1 MTRMRAMPPPRA
13 SKAKATRATKATKA
27 TRATRATNEPLER
40 FFAVAAPGLEALV
53 TAELR
58 ALGSE
63 QATPEPGGVEF
74 SGGLESLY
82 RAHLWLRTASRVLV
96 RLGEFHAG
104 SFDEL
109 ERHARRL
116 PWDRWMRRGEAVRF
130 RVTCQRSRLYH
141 TGAVAQRLG
150 EAATLRAGAVIQEG
164 VEVRDEE
171 AGEGQLVVV
180 RLLENRCT
188 VSADASGA
196 LLHRRGYRLAT
207 AKAPLRETLAA
218 ALLLGAGWDG
228 ATPLIDPLCG
238 SGTIAIEAALLARR
252 LAPGRRRHF
261 RFMEWPDFDASLWS
275 ALCTEADEQ
284 ALARAAAPILAFDRD
299 PGAIRATQ
307 DNAQRAGVDLDIVC
321 RAQALDALGPLA
333 GPPARGLVA
342 TNPPYGERI
351 GNRSSLRRFY
361 LEMDTALR
369 RACAGWSLALIAP
382 ERTTSLLRIPLT
394 PLVHTK
400 NGGIPVQ
407 LLMGQVPGG

>member
-1 MTRMRAMPPPRA
+1 MPPPRA
-13 SKAKATRATKATKA
+13 SKAKPPKAATKAP
-27 TRATRATNEPLER
+27 RAPKEHPER
-40 FFAVAAPGLEALV
+40 FFAVAAPGLEPLV

-58 ALGSE
+58 ALGSRE
-63 QATPEPGGVEF
+63 ATPEPGGVEF
-74 SGGLESLY
+74 SGGLEALC

-96 RLGEFHAG
+96 RVGEFHAG

-116 PWDRWMRRGEAVRF
+116 PWERWLGRGEAVRF

-141 TGAVAQRLG
+141 SGAVAQRLG
-150 EAATLRAGAVIQEG
+150 EAATLRAGAVVAEG
-164 VEVRDEE
+164 TELGDEE

-180 RLLENRCT
+180 RLVENRCT

-228 ATPLIDPLCG
+228 TTPLIDPLCG
-238 SGTIAIEAALLARR
+238 SGTIAIEAALLGRR
-252 LAPGRRRHF
+252 LAPGRRRRF
-261 RFMEWPDFDASLWS
+261 RFMEWPGFDASLWS
-275 ALCTEADEQ
+275 ALCAEADEQ
-284 ALARAAAPILAFDRD
+284 ALARAPAPILACDRD
-299 PGAIRATQ
+299 PGAIRAAQ
-307 DNAQRAGVDLDIVC
+307 DNAQRAGVDLDMVC
-321 RAQALDALGPLA
+321 RVQPLDALGPLA
-333 GPPARGLVA
+333 GPPVRGLVA

-361 LEMDTALR
+361 LEMDAALR

-382 ERTTSLLRIPLT
+382 ERTASLLRVPLT

-407 LLMGQVPGG
+407 ILVGQVPGG